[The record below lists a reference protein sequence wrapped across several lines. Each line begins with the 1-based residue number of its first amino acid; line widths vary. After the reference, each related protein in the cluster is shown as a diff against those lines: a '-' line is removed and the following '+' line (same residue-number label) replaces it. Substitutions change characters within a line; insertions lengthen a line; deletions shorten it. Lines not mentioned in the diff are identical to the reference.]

1 MVLWLPL
8 TLTPEKA
15 GMPFA
20 TDTVHVVGA
29 SPPRRM
35 TFAAST
41 NPLYPC
47 VSEDL
52 LLISIPN
59 SIFLVKFIQ
68 DGKFKHNSLSLSHLC
83 ARLGTITVRTGL
95 LFLSP
100 TWATKQTAWAT
111 SNRAASN
118 LWSAWLLGHGPYCG
132 MDAVSNL
139 CFPSFFRGDTSYAHE
154 AVCLFFVFPTPILT
168 CTPCFLSLQT
178 KGTTSFGKRHSKS
191 HTLCI
196 RCGRSSWHIQ
206 KKICSSCGYGG
217 TKKMRSFHHQAKA
230 HRRRTEGTGRM
241 VYKKN
246 LPRRAKNGFRE
257 GTKAKKQN

>member
-118 LWSAWLLGHGPYCG
+118 L
-132 MDAVSNL
+132 
-139 CFPSFFRGDTSYAHE
+139 
-154 AVCLFFVFPTPILT
+154 
-168 CTPCFLSLQT
+168 
-178 KGTTSFGKRHSKS
+178 
-191 HTLCI
+191 
-196 RCGRSSWHIQ
+196 
-206 KKICSSCGYGG
+206 
-217 TKKMRSFHHQAKA
+217 
-230 HRRRTEGTGRM
+230 
-241 VYKKN
+241 
-246 LPRRAKNGFRE
+246 
-257 GTKAKKQN
+257 